1 MTKTETNETT
11 AANSDKPAKRV
22 TKRDQ
27 LVKLL
32 RRKTGADVPTISG
45 KMGWQAHSTRAALTG
60 LRKAGF
66 TLEATKPEKG
76 QPSRYRI
83 VKEPEQAAS

>member
-1 MTKTETNETT
+1 MTQTQTNET
-11 AANSDKPAKRV
+11 AAAKPATLANRE

-32 RRKTGADVPTISG
+32 RRKTGADVPTISA

-66 TLEATKPEKG
+66 TLEATKPETG
-76 QPSRYRI
+76 GLSRYRI
-83 VKEPEQAAS
+83 VREPAKVAT

>member
-1 MTKTETNETT
+1 MTQTEQTETT
-11 AANSDKPAKRV
+11 ATKPTKTAMRE

-32 RRKTGADVPTISG
+32 RRKTGADVPTISE

-66 TLEATKPEKG
+66 VLEATKPEAG
-76 QPSRYRI
+76 GPSRYRI
-83 VKEPEQAAS
+83 VKEPAKVAS